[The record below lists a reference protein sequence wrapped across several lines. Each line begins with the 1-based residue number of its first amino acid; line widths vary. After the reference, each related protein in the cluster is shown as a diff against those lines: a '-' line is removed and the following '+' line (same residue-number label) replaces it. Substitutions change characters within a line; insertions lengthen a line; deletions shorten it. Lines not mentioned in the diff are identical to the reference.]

1 MSIRRKA
8 QRTSDKKT
16 CSGILYYETGNRS
29 LRRAIKNRRVANPD
43 RVDQLGSVTYIKALS
58 R

>member
-8 QRTSDKKT
+8 QRTNDKKT
-16 CSGILYYETGNRS
+16 CSGILYYGTVNRT